1 MPDQIFIS
9 YRRDDTAYVTGHI
22 NDLLREEFGDE
33 AVFTDVD
40 NISPGADFRSVLDET
55 VSQCQ
60 VFLAVMGSGWMNAKD
75 QEGQRRLLDPADFVR
90 IEIESALERDIPVIP
105 LLVDG
110 VKMPPAEDLPES
122 LRGLAFRN
130 GISVR
135 PAPDFSADMAR
146 LVKYLRRHFGST
158 EAEDPGTAVKSEPR
172 LERRATDQPP
182 PAKVE
187 SSQASQSTESETAE
201 ERVWV
206 AKDES
211 ARKRSELGIEQAPR
225 VRGTLRWLF
234 AVVVVAGAAWYF
246 ATQQPE
252 TVEAVLSAVQFDT
265 SETEQNPDAADETE
279 VDPFGITDSSG
290 EEEIGVAAGSLDSAT
305 DGVPGLKQETATD
318 PAESVANGAPEK
330 MADESLIGVAPA
342 IETTNKTSDQPAA
355 GQPAVTE
362 PAEPFIVDAAAV
374 SESADDA
381 EVAIAERTDS
391 APLTNVEEEVT
402 PTHDSERQ
410 SGATV
415 SIGEGVRL
423 AAVGDH
429 EAAIQIFDEVIQ
441 RDVESAFAYRQ
452 RAASYR
458 ELGQHELAITDYDAA
473 IKLNEEDVNAYYNRG
488 ASHFALQDYASAIAD
503 YDAVILLDPEYVEAH
518 SRRANAQDAQDAHEA
533 NEDTEEAVRDP
544 AVITESESKQDGP
557 DESQ

>member
-9 YRRDDTAYVTGHI
+9 YRRDDSAYVTGHI
-22 NDLLREEFGDE
+22 NDLLRKEFGDE

-40 NISPGADFRSVLDET
+40 NIPPGADFRSVLGET

-60 VFLAVMGSGWMNAKD
+60 VFLAVMGSGWINAKD
-75 QEGQRRLLDPADFVR
+75 REGQRRLLDPADFVR
-90 IEIESALERDIPVIP
+90 IEIESALERNIPVIP

-135 PAPDFSADMAR
+135 PAPDFSVDMAR

-158 EAEDPGTAVKSEPR
+158 EAEDPGTAVRSEPR
-172 LERRATDQPP
+172 PERRATDQPP

-187 SSQASQSTESETAE
+187 SSQASESTESETAE
-201 ERVWV
+201 ERIWV
-206 AKDES
+206 AEDES
-211 ARKRSELGIEQAPR
+211 ARRRSELGIKQAPR
-225 VRGTLRWLF
+225 GRATLRWLV
-234 AVVVVAGAAWYF
+234 AVVVVAGAAWYL

-252 TVEAVLSAVQFDT
+252 IVDTLLSAVQTDT
-265 SETEQNPDAADETE
+265 SETKQNPDAADQAE
-279 VDPFGITDSSG
+279 VDPFDITDSSG
-290 EEEIGVAAGSLDSAT
+290 EEEIGVAASSLDSAA
-305 DGVPGLKQETATD
+305 DGVPGLDQETATD
-318 PAESVANGAPEK
+318 TAESIANGAPEK
-330 MADESLIGVAPA
+330 MVDESLIGAAPA
-342 IETTNKTSDQPAA
+342 IEATGTTSDQPAA

-362 PAEPFIVDAAAV
+362 PAEQLTVDAAAV
-374 SESADDA
+374 AESADDA
-381 EVAIAERTDS
+381 EVAIAESTDS

-402 PTHDSERQ
+402 PTPDSERQ

-415 SIGEGVRL
+415 SVGEGVRL
-423 AAVGDH
+423 AAVGEH

-441 RDVESAFAYRQ
+441 RDVEPAFAYRQ

-458 ELGQHELAITDYDAA
+458 ALGQHEAAITDYDAA

-503 YDAVILLDPEYVEAH
+503 YDAVILLDPEYVQAY
-518 SRRANAQDAQDAHEA
+518 SRRADAQDAH
-533 NEDTEEAVRDP
+533 EDTEEAVRDP
-544 AVITESESKQDGP
+544 AVVTESESKQDGP

>member
-9 YRRDDTAYVTGHI
+9 YRRDDSAYVTGHI
-22 NDLLREEFGDE
+22 NDLLRKEFGDE

-40 NISPGADFRSVLDET
+40 NIPPGADFRSVLDET

-75 QEGQRRLLDPADFVR
+75 QDGQHRLLDPADFVR
-90 IEIESALERDIPVIP
+90 IEIESALERNIPVIP

-110 VKMPPAEDLPES
+110 VMMPPAEDLPES
-122 LRGLAFRN
+122 IRGLAFRN

-135 PAPDFSADMAR
+135 PAPDFSVDMAR

-201 ERVWV
+201 ESVWV
-206 AKDES
+206 AQDES

-225 VRGTLRWLF
+225 GRATLRWLV
-234 AVVVVAGAAWYF
+234 AVVVLAGAAWYF
-246 ATQQPE
+246 VTQQPE
-252 TVEAVLSAVQFDT
+252 AVEAVLSAVQTDT
-265 SETEQNPDAADETE
+265 SETAQNSDAADEKE
-279 VDPFGITDSSG
+279 VDPFDITDRSG
-290 EEEIGVAAGSLDSAT
+290 EEEIGVAASSLDSAT
-305 DGVPGLKQETATD
+305 DGVRGLEQETAIDT
-318 PAESVANGAPEK
+318 AESVANGTPEK
-330 MADESLIGVAPA
+330 MADESLIGAAPA
-342 IETTNKTSDQPAA
+342 IEATNKTSDQPAA

-362 PAEPFIVDAAAV
+362 PAEQFTVDAAAV

-381 EVAIAERTDS
+381 EVAIAESTDS
-391 APLTNVEEEVT
+391 APLKNVEEEVT
-402 PTHDSERQ
+402 PTHDSESQ

-429 EAAIQIFDEVIQ
+429 EAAIQIFDKIIQ

-518 SRRANAQDAQDAHEA
+518 SRRADAQDAQDA
-533 NEDTEEAVRDP
+533 
-544 AVITESESKQDGP
+544 QDDP
-557 DESQ
+557 DEPQ